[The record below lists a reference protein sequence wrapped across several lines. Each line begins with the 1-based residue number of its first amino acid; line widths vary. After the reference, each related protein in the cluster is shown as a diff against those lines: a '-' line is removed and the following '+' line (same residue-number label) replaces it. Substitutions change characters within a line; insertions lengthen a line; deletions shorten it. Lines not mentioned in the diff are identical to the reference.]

1 MTKKKQ
7 EKRDIEIE
15 YTYLKLGYKPKE
27 DIICLF
33 RIEPASGYTMKKA
46 AENVALES
54 SIGTWTTIPEK
65 KYMMHLGA
73 KIFSIKGNLVKIAY
87 PSELFEKGNAPN
99 ILSSVAG
106 NIFGMKAVKNLRLE
120 DISFPK
126 SIVKSFQGPFLGI
139 EGIRKTL
146 DVWNRPF
153 LGTIV
158 KPKLGLKPEDHA
170 KSAYDSWLGGCDF
183 VKDDENLSSQDFN
196 KFEARLSKTL
206 EARDRAE
213 EETGEKKAYLVNV
226 SAETE
231 EMIRRAELVKKQGG
245 KFIMIDVV
253 TCGFSGLQTLRE
265 ANLKLGIH
273 GHRAMHAAF
282 TRNKKHG
289 MRMIVLADFCRLIG
303 VDSLHIGTGIGKL
316 EGDIKEIH
324 ELEEEIEYNKNRE
337 TQLRLAQDWYGIKP
351 TLAVCS
357 GGLHPGHVPFLIR
370 HLGRDISI
378 QMGGGIH
385 GHPDGTRVGAIAA
398 RQAIDAALQHISL
411 EKYAERYPELRD
423 ALDLWEK

>member
-33 RIEPASGYTMKKA
+33 RIEPASGYTLKKA